1 VAAAFSIKIRIKH
14 LYYLIGSLLRTFVS
28 LFFLLVTSGQSLTA
42 QTLTVA
48 TVTRPPFSFVENG
61 RDTGFSI
68 ELLAELTDRLGWE
81 YEINRVDAFSDMLG
95 QVRNGDADL
104 AIANISITAAREI
117 EMDFSQPIFES
128 GLQMMLRVEDMQAPS
143 LLKAVLSW
151 DLALAI
157 GIAFVLLLGG
167 GMLMWTFERRAQPYF
182 DRPLKEAWF
191 PSFWWALNLVVNG
204 GFEERVPRT
213 PIGRMFGVV
222 LVVSSLFVVSV
233 FVAKITAVMTVEAI
247 TGSVNS
253 VNDLYGKRVGT
264 IKGSTAA
271 GFLDRREIEYR
282 EYDGLSMLIE
292 AFEAGNIRVVVFD
305 APILSYYTTHEGAR
319 FGRTVGSVFLKEN
332 YGIIFPENS
341 PRVEDVN
348 RTLLALREDGTYD
361 AIYRRWFGA
370 RD

>member
-1 VAAAFSIKIRIKH
+1 
-14 LYYLIGSLLRTFVS
+14 LLRTFAS
-28 LFFLLVTSGQSLTA
+28 LIFLLVTWGQSLTA
-42 QTLTVA
+42 QTLSVA
-48 TVTRPPFSFVENG
+48 TVTRPPFSLVENG
-61 RDTGFSI
+61 RDSGFSI
-68 ELLAELTDRLGWE
+68 ELLAALTERLGWE
-81 YEINRVDAFSDMLG
+81 YEINRVDVFSDMLG
-95 QVRNGDADL
+95 VVRRGEVDL

-128 GLQMMLRVEDMQAPS
+128 GLQMMVKIEDMQAPS

-151 DLALAI
+151 DLVVAI
-157 GIAFVLLLGG
+157 GIAFVLLVGG
-167 GMLMWTFERRAQPYF
+167 GMLMWVFERRAQPYF

-213 PIGRMFGVV
+213 PIGRMFGVT
-222 LVVSSLFVVSV
+222 LVISSLFVVSV
-233 FVAKITAVMTVEAI
+233 FVAKITAVMTVDAI

-253 VNDLYGKRVGT
+253 INDLYGKHVGT

-282 EYDGLSMLIE
+282 EYDGLSDMI
-292 AFEAGNIRVVVFD
+292 ADFEEGAIRIVVFD
-305 APILSYYTTHEGAR
+305 APILSYYTAHDGAR
-319 FGRTVGSVFLKEN
+319 FGRTVGPVFLKEN
-332 YGIIFPENS
+332 YGIIFPDGS
-341 PRVEDVN
+341 DRVEDVN